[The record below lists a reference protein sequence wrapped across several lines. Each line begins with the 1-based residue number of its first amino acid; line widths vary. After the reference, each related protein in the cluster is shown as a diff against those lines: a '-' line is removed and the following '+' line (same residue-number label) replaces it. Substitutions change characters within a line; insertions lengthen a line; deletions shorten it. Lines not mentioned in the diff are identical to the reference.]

1 MAIDWKPFSPKQLDF
16 IRNSQAK
23 LNIADGAVR
32 SGKTIACTV
41 RWIDYALTGPK
52 GDLCM
57 MGKSMGALKRNVLND
72 LFDIVGPKQS
82 RWIDRQQGE
91 FQLFDRRVYAF
102 GAANE
107 EAESKIRGATFAGA
121 YCDEANL
128 YPESVWMQLQA
139 RLSIPGAKCFANCNP
154 DSPYHWFYQ
163 KVIMSDE
170 IASKMRWS
178 FKMDDNLSL
187 SEEYKQQL
195 ASQFSGVYKRR
206 FIEGEWCVAE
216 GLIYD
221 AFNKNKHVIRYDR
234 EYLEK
239 HAIRYFIGCDQG
251 TSTTTSWSLF
261 VELNDRPLH
270 IHKLAEY
277 YYDAI
282 KKQRQKSD
290 EELMVDFKVFTGQHA
305 HLTDKKGGIWMV
317 YVDPA
322 ASSWDAALTKNQI
335 RHQHADNDVKYGIAT
350 VAGLLSQD
358 NYTMDPSCVNTI
370 EEYETY
376 SWDASAQILGQDKP
390 VKKHDHACDSD
401 RYGIHTYLKGRL
413 SGIYRMRRM

>member
-1 MAIDWKPFSPKQLDF
+1 MIDWKPFSPKQLDF
-16 IRNSQAK
+16 IRNSDAK
-23 LNIADGAVR
+23 LNIADGSVR
-32 SGKTIACTV
+32 SGKTISCTV
-41 RWIDYALTGPK
+41 RWIDYVLTGPP

-57 MGKSMGALKRNVLND
+57 LGKSMGTLRRNVLND
-72 LFDIVGPKQS
+72 LFDIVGPKHI

-91 FQLFDRRVYAF
+91 FQMYNRRIYAF

-107 EAESKIRGATFAGA
+107 EAEGKIRGATFAGA

-139 RLSIPGAKCFANCNP
+139 RLSIEGAKCFANCNP

-170 IASKMRWS
+170 IASKKRWS
-178 FKMDDNLSL
+178 FTMNDNYSL
-187 SEEYKQQL
+187 SEEYKLQL
-195 ASQFSGVYKRR
+195 ASQYSGVYKRR
-206 FIEGEWCVAE
+206 FIDGEWCVAE

-221 AFNKNKHVIRYDR
+221 AFDKKKHVVHYDND
-234 EYLEK
+234 YLVN
-239 HAIRYFIGCDQG
+239 HAVRWFVGCDQG

-261 VELNDRPLH
+261 VELNDRPMH
-270 IHKLAEY
+270 IHKVAEY

-290 EELMVDFKVFTGQHA
+290 EEFMFDFKLFLAQHSD
-305 HLTDKKGGIWMV
+305 LTRLKGGIWMV
-317 YVDPA
+317 YADPA
-322 ASSWDAALTKNQI
+322 ASSWDAALTRNQI

-350 VAGLLSQD
+350 VARLLSQD
-358 NYTMDPSCVNTI
+358 AYTMDPSCVNTI

-376 SWDASAQILGQDKP
+376 SWDTAAQLKGEDKP

-401 RYGIHTYLKGRL
+401 RYGIHTYLLGRL
-413 SGIYRMRRM
+413 SGIYTMRRR

>member
-1 MAIDWKPFSPKQLDF
+1 MAVDWKPFSPKQLDF
-16 IRNSQAK
+16 IRNSDAK

-41 RWIDYALTGPK
+41 RWLDYVLTGPK
-52 GDLCM
+52 GDLAM
-57 MGKSMGALKRNVLND
+57 LGKSLSALKRNVLND
-72 LFDIVGPKQS
+72 LFDIVGPKNI
-82 RWIDRQQGE
+82 RWVDRQQGE
-91 FQLFDRRVYAF
+91 ISLFGRRVYAV

-107 EAESKIRGATFAGA
+107 EAETKIRGATFAGA

-128 YPESVWMQLQA
+128 YPESVWMQLMA

-154 DSPYHWFYQ
+154 DSPYHWFYK
-163 KVIMSDE
+163 KVICADD
-170 IASKMRWS
+170 IASKKRWS
-178 FKMDDNLSL
+178 FLMSDNLSL
-187 SEEYKQQL
+187 SEEYKKHL

-206 FIEGEWCVAE
+206 FIDGEWCVAE

-221 AFNKNKHVIRYDR
+221 SFNKSKHVV
-234 EYLEK
+234 EYSLDYIQK
-239 HAIRYFIGCDQG
+239 HAVRYFIGCDQG
-251 TSTTTSWSLF
+251 TSTTTSWSMF
-261 VELNDRPLH
+261 VELNDRPSH
-270 IHKLAEY
+270 IHKIAEY

-282 KKQRQKSD
+282 KNRRQKSD
-290 EELMVDFKVFTGQHA
+290 EELMGDFRVFVNRFA
-305 HLTDKKGGIWMV
+305 ELSRPRGGIWMI

-322 ASSWDAALTKNQI
+322 ASSWDAALTRAQF

-350 VAGLLSQD
+350 VSSLLSRG

-376 SWDASAQILGQDKP
+376 SWDANAQITGQDKP

-413 SGIYRMRRM
+413 SGIYRMRRT